1 MRISHTLFVMFI
13 GSFIIQYFLM
23 SAIMTSSTEYVTNS
37 LGKSYISMAMAT
49 MMVILEIIMHD
60 HQYSVFSFKYYLF
73 FGALLG
79 LSIFLYRKQKYV
91 TDRQYLEEMKEHH
104 SMALLTSGRIL
115 EKTNDYQV
123 AKLAKGII
131 QKQEDEIREMKD
143 LLYKME
149 K

>member
-1 MRISHTLFVMFI
+1 
-13 GSFIIQYFLM
+13 
-23 SAIMTSSTEYVTNS
+23 MTSSTEYVTNS